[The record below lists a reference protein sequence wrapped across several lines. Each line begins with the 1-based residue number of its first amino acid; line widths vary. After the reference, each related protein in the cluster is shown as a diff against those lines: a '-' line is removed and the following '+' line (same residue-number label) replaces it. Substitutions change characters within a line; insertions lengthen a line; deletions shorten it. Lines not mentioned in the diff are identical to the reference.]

1 MPVRCAGESQRFAL
15 IGTRVSRHNRGMK
28 ASMFV
33 VVAVACGSSAAERV
47 ALPRFD
53 NDYAGARVAAL
64 VNHVPIAVEIWAPW

>member
-1 MPVRCAGESQRFAL
+1 
-15 IGTRVSRHNRGMK
+15 
-28 ASMFV
+28 MFV
-33 VVAVACGSSAAERV
+33 VVAVACGSSASER

>member
-1 MPVRCAGESQRFAL
+1 MAIRCAGASQRFAL
-15 IGTRVSRHNRGMK
+15 IGTRSLRDNRGMK

-33 VVAVACGSSAAERV
+33 VVAVACGSSASER

-53 NDYAGARVAAL
+53 NDYAGARIAAL